1 MKKLVFILSAML
13 LLIGTMDVQAQWGK
27 KLLKKAGESAKRAT
41 ERNVERK
48 VEQTVDKAFEG
59 AEDVVTGKGNNNNE
73 KEEPPTSTNSQGN
86 FETMD
91 DGEDLAQQEQQ
102 QPQQSLEMTY
112 AKSDFV
118 PGDEIIF
125 EDDVTREQIGEFLSQ
140 WDLLKGTVEIAQI
153 NGDKVILCVSQ
164 DDPVIAPLFD
174 NMKSYLPEKFTLEF
188 DFWVGPFTKKGD
200 DEPENCY
207 IVRFYKPE
215 SGSRVQ
221 TINLDDWYYSA
232 SDHRTRLRW
241 DFIPSSGE
249 NSRSGSDDSF
259 RTIPNSWNHFSLSF
273 NQRAM
278 KVYINGIRYANIP
291 NTVKLSQELVNME
304 LDEDSERSEAWDLLA
319 TQSIASPYP
328 YFFEAIS
335 WDYKGKEDK
344 ARECYA
350 NAMCNP
356 AFPSTVWD
364 FSYWQDLTSGEL
376 RAIAR
381 RLLPKEEEYRKY
393 FHLSTYSCPHHY
405 LNFDDDYLTAKA
417 ADTLV
422 VLPTAVGAALMLY
435 ETAVQ
440 ANPFN
445 ARNFAGASLLSVQN
459 GDSVK
464 AAYYL
469 NEGLLI
475 DPENKGL
482 QALLNVWKGGHK

>member
-91 DGEDLAQQEQQ
+91 DGEDVAQQEQQ

-125 EDDVTREQIGEFLSQ
+125 EDDVTREQIGEFPSQ

-291 NTVKLSQELVNME
+291 NTVAPGHFDIQFYRGGGYFTNNTSIRNIRVAKGAVPLYDRMMSDGKFITYDITFDVGKSTIKPESMGEINRIVKLMTDNPDLRFSVEGHT
-304 LDEDSERSEAWDLLA
+304 DSTGNEASNQTLSEARSNAIVGKLVELGISADRLSA
-319 TQSIASPYP
+319 SGKGQSSPIADNGTD
-328 YFFEAIS
+328 E
-335 WDYKGKEDK
+335 G
-344 ARECYA
+344 
-350 NAMCNP
+350 
-356 AFPSTVWD
+356 
-364 FSYWQDLTSGEL
+364 
-376 RAIAR
+376 RAKNR
-381 RLLPKEEEYRKY
+381 RVE
-393 FHLSTYSCPHHY
+393 F
-405 LNFDDDYLTAKA
+405 
-417 ADTLV
+417 
-422 VLPTAVGAALMLY
+422 
-435 ETAVQ
+435 
-440 ANPFN
+440 
-445 ARNFAGASLLSVQN
+445 
-459 GDSVK
+459 VK
-464 AAYYL
+464 M
-469 NEGLLI
+469 
-475 DPENKGL
+475 
-482 QALLNVWKGGHK
+482 

>member
-259 RTIPNSWNHFSLSF
+259 RTIPTHGTTSHCPS
-273 NQRAM
+273 
-278 KVYINGIRYANIP
+278 ING
-291 NTVKLSQELVNME
+291 Q
-304 LDEDSERSEAWDLLA
+304 
-319 TQSIASPYP
+319 
-328 YFFEAIS
+328 
-335 WDYKGKEDK
+335 
-344 ARECYA
+344 
-350 NAMCNP
+350 
-356 AFPSTVWD
+356 
-364 FSYWQDLTSGEL
+364 
-376 RAIAR
+376 
-381 RLLPKEEEYRKY
+381 
-393 FHLSTYSCPHHY
+393 
-405 LNFDDDYLTAKA
+405 
-417 ADTLV
+417 
-422 VLPTAVGAALMLY
+422 
-435 ETAVQ
+435 
-440 ANPFN
+440 
-445 ARNFAGASLLSVQN
+445 
-459 GDSVK
+459 
-464 AAYYL
+464 
-469 NEGLLI
+469 
-475 DPENKGL
+475 
-482 QALLNVWKGGHK
+482 